1 MGLLLRDKRTNQSGM
16 RKKMTTVP
24 LDLTSISEQELIDL
38 CNDGNDE
45 AWGLLYRRF
54 YNYIFHLVKG
64 KNFRFTQEDTED
76 ITHEVFMD
84 LVKGL
89 PSFKKQSLLKT
100 YIYTLTLNRVRQH
113 HRRFLT
119 IKRGGMVEK
128 MSLDDVEVDVADP
141 RAVSP
146 EDEAIERHE
155 SELIEAG
162 LSNLPEQLRD
172 VIELRYTR
180 GFKYKE
186 IADQLGIP
194 EGSVGALI
202 QKALYELKGNL
213 VMEAL

>member
-1 MGLLLRDKRTNQSGM
+1 M

-24 LDLTSISEQELIDL
+24 LDLNSLSEQALVDL

-64 KNFRFTQEDTED
+64 KNQLFTKEDTED

-89 PSFKKQSLLKT
+89 PRFKKQSLLKT
-100 YIYTLTLNRVRQH
+100 YIYTLTINRVRQH
-113 HRRFLT
+113 HRHFLT
-119 IKRGGMVEK
+119 IKRGGTFEK
-128 MSLDDVEVDVADP
+128 MSLDDVKIDVPDP
-141 RAVSP
+141 RIANP
-146 EDEAIERHE
+146 ETEAIDRNEC
-155 SELIEAG
+155 ELIKEG
-162 LSNLPEQLRD
+162 LRCLPGELRN
-172 VIELRYTR
+172 VIELRYTN

-186 IADQLGIP
+186 IADRLDIP

-202 QKALYELKGNL
+202 QKALMELKEKL
-213 VMEAL
+213 VPEPV